1 MRLREA
7 GVPER
12 TRDEIL
18 WNSSGEAIT
27 THYAA
32 AQVAELYDAL
42 ETIRRPT
49 GNESINVLEVARV
62 RGPVPQ
68 KSTEASAQRKTA

>member
-1 MRLREA
+1 M
-7 GVPER
+7 
-12 TRDEIL
+12 
-18 WNSSGEAIT
+18 T

-32 AQVAELYDAL
+32 AQVAELYGAL

-62 RGPVPQ
+62 RRPFPQ
-68 KSTEASAQRKTA
+68 KSTEASVERKTA